1 MNKKLNKNSNKSIL
15 MPRGLVFGIGF
26 TLVLI
31 TLAIFSIYF
40 VYQISTQPNFE
51 GEREFVITKGE
62 NVNQISQNLYEQ
74 GLIKSKFA
82 FKAYLYLRRLQ
93 GSVQAG
99 TYILT
104 PMDII
109 DLTKILIAGKVDN
122 EISLRFIEGWT
133 LDDIAEYLVKQK
145 IINNK
150 NDFLNNAQIDNFR
163 SSYPFL
169 EKSNSNSLEGF
180 IFPDTYRVFKNA
192 SVKDIIIKTLDNFNK
207 KLTPALK
214 TEIKARGKSLYD
226 VLIMASI
233 LEKEV
238 PNDDDRRLVAGILWK
253 RLKAKMPLQV
263 DSTLNYV
270 TKGKNPSLT
279 KEELKID
286 SPYNTYKYRGL
297 PPTPICNPG
306 ESAIRAAIYPKNS
319 EYWYYLS
326 TKDGKTIFSKTL
338 EEHNRAVEKYL
349 R

>member
-15 MPRGLVFGIGF
+15 TPRALVFGIGF